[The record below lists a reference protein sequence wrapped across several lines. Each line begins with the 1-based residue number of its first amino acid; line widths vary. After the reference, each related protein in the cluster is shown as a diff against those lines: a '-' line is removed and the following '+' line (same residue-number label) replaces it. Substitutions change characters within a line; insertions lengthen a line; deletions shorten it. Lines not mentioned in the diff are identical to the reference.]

1 MISQASHL
9 SPFTDVTVTLWPLS
23 IARGGLCSVI
33 EKKNNKKEKKTLSHN
48 NWCNA
53 TEWIDGKTYVKS
65 KLRTLPNISLWA
77 MGASDSSQM
86 ARWRQARPS
95 NPKLFTSSQWK
106 SNTIK
111 CYQVPVILM
120 DLGESFNNPRESHIV
135 SDSPFSTLKLQKSR
149 WTTYKEWT
157 EHT

>member
-1 MISQASHL
+1 M
-9 SPFTDVTVTLWPLS
+9 
-23 IARGGLCSVI
+23 
-33 EKKNNKKEKKTLSHN
+33 
-48 NWCNA
+48 
-53 TEWIDGKTYVKS
+53 EWTDGKTYVKS

-120 DLGESFNNPRESHIV
+120 DLGEFFNNPKESHIV
-135 SDSPFSTLKLQKSR
+135 PNSPFSTLKLQKKSR
-149 WTTYKEWT
+149 
-157 EHT
+157 